1 MMSEHSLPTPVRNG
15 GAATLADR
23 SIGPNRSRLR
33 ERLKRCKIG
42 DEVARVLTSAALATT
57 LSFGIEQVRG
67 PLNTV
72 HARAS
77 QSEPVAEAVEDM
89 RQDFIE
95 NSTDKDGAWSE
106 HFAAGGIFEGASQA
120 VRRSAQAVAQSKNL
134 PKDLFNSKQLRA
146 KKTEDGTVQMT
157 NQASTTIHGG
167 ELQGVRITVKYV
179 KYVVTAP
186 PGGSEPKASGATE
199 AGAHGGYSETGINA
213 DCSNV
218 MIVTIEKG
226 VDRAASDKY
235 VISKENQNSVY
246 QVMKIDALK
255 GVISSRV
262 RINGPNFAAHPEA
275 KRNANDMMKEMN
287 NAVAAIGKGF
297 PEPGVNE

>member
-1 MMSEHSLPTPVRNG
+1 MSEYSLPKRVYEEDT
-15 GAATLADR
+15 AISADR
-23 SIGPNRSRLR
+23 SIESGRSRPP
-33 ERLKRCKIG
+33 ERLKHRKIW
-42 DEVARVLTSAALATT
+42 DRAARALTSAALATT

-67 PLNTV
+67 PLDTV

-157 NQASTTIHGG
+157 KQDSTTIHGG
-167 ELQGVRITVKYV
+167 ELRGVEITVIYT
-179 KYVVTAP
+179 VTAP

-199 AGAHGGYSETGINA
+199 AGIHGSYSEAGINA

-218 MIVTIEKG
+218 TTVTIEKG

-246 QVMKIDALK
+246 QVMKIDGK

-275 KRNANDMMKEMN
+275 KRNANDMIREMN

>member
-1 MMSEHSLPTPVRNG
+1 MSEYGLPKRVYEEDT
-15 GAATLADR
+15 AISADR
-23 SIGPNRSRLR
+23 STESGRSRPP
-33 ERLKRCKIG
+33 ERRKHRKIG
-42 DEVARVLTSAALATT
+42 DKAARALTSAALATT

-67 PLNTV
+67 PLDTV

-106 HFAAGGIFEGASQA
+106 HFAAGGIFEEASQA

-134 PKDLFNSKQLRA
+134 PKDLFNSKQLRV
-146 KKTEDGTVQMT
+146 KKTDDGTVQMT
-157 NQASTTIHGG
+157 EQASTTIHGG
-167 ELQGVRITVKYV
+167 EFQGVTITVQ
-179 KYVVTAP
+179 YVVTAP

-199 AGAHGGYSETGINA
+199 AGTHGSYSEAGINA

-218 MIVTIEKG
+218 TTVTIEKG

-246 QVMKIDALK
+246 QVMKIDGK

-262 RINGPNFAAHPEA
+262 RINGPNLAHPEA
-275 KRNANDMMKEMN
+275 KRNADDMIREMN

>member
-1 MMSEHSLPTPVRNG
+1 MSEYSLPKRVYEEDT
-15 GAATLADR
+15 AISADR
-23 SIGPNRSRLR
+23 SIESNRSRLR
-33 ERLKRCKIG
+33 ERRKHRKIW
-42 DEVARVLTSAALATT
+42 DIAARALTSAALATT
-57 LSFGIEQVRG
+57 LSLGIEQVRG
-67 PLNTV
+67 PLDTV
-72 HARAS
+72 HVRAS

-106 HFAAGGIFEGASQA
+106 HFAAGGIFEEASQA

-134 PKDLFNSKQLRA
+134 PKDLFNSKQLRV
-146 KKTEDGTVQMT
+146 KKMDDGTVQMT
-157 NQASTTIHGG
+157 EQASTTIHGG
-167 ELQGVRITVKYV
+167 ELRGVRITV

-199 AGAHGGYSETGINA
+199 AGAHGGYSEAGINA

-246 QVMKIDALK
+246 QVMKIDRK

-287 NAVAAIGKGF
+287 NAVAAVGKGF

>member
-15 GAATLADR
+15 GAATSADR
-23 SIGPNRSRLR
+23 SIESNRSRLR
-33 ERLKRCKIG
+33 ERLNLG
-42 DEVARVLTSAALATT
+42 DKVARVLTSAALATT
-57 LSFGIEQVRG
+57 LSLGIEQVRG
-67 PLNTV
+67 PLDTV

-77 QSEPVAEAVEDM
+77 QGEPIAEAVEDV

-106 HFAAGGIFEGASQA
+106 HFAAGGIFEEASQA
-120 VRRSAQAVAQSKNL
+120 VRRSAQAVVQSKNL
-134 PKDLFNSKQLRA
+134 PKDLFNSKQLRV
-146 KKTEDGTVQMT
+146 KKMDDGTVQMT
-157 NQASTTIHGG
+157 KQDSTTIHGG
-167 ELQGVRITVKYV
+167 ELRGVEITVIYT
-179 KYVVTAP
+179 VTAP

-199 AGAHGGYSETGINA
+199 AGTHGSYSEAGINA

-246 QVMKIDALK
+246 QLMKIDGK

-275 KRNANDMMKEMN
+275 KRNADDMIREMN

>member
-1 MMSEHSLPTPVRNG
+1 MSEHSLPTPVRNG

-23 SIGPNRSRLR
+23 SIESNRSRLR

-57 LSFGIEQVRG
+57 LSLGIEQVRG
-67 PLNTV
+67 PLDTV

-106 HFAAGGIFEGASQA
+106 HFAAGETFEGASQA

-134 PKDLFNSKQLRA
+134 PKDLFNSKQLRV
-146 KKTEDGTVQMT
+146 KKMDDGTVQMT
-157 NQASTTIHGG
+157 KQDSMTIHGG
-167 ELQGVRITVKYV
+167 ELRGVEITV

-186 PGGSEPKASGATE
+186 PGGSEPTASGATE
-199 AGAHGGYSETGINA
+199 AGTHGSYSETGINA

-218 MIVTIEKG
+218 TTVTIEKG

-246 QVMKIDALK
+246 QLMKIDRK

-262 RINGPNFAAHPEA
+262 RINGPNLAHPEA
-275 KRNANDMMKEMN
+275 KRNADDMIREMN

>member
-1 MMSEHSLPTPVRNG
+1 MMSEHSLPKRVYEEDT
-15 GAATLADR
+15 ATSADR
-23 SIGPNRSRLR
+23 STESGRSRPP
-33 ERLKRCKIG
+33 ERRKHRKIW
-42 DEVARVLTSAALATT
+42 DIAARALTSAALATT
-57 LSFGIEQVRG
+57 LSLGIEQVRG
-67 PLNTV
+67 PLDTV

-106 HFAAGGIFEGASQA
+106 HFAAGGIFEEASQA

-146 KKTEDGTVQMT
+146 KKMDNGTVQMT
-157 NQASTTIHGG
+157 NQDSTTIHGG
-167 ELQGVRITVKYV
+167 ELRGVRITV

-186 PGGSEPKASGATE
+186 PGGSEPTASGATE
-199 AGAHGGYSETGINA
+199 AGTHGSYSETGINA

-246 QVMKIDALK
+246 QVMKIDGRK

-262 RINGPNFAAHPEA
+262 RINGPNLAHPEA
-275 KRNANDMMKEMN
+275 KRNADDMIREMN

>member
-1 MMSEHSLPTPVRNG
+1 MSEYSLPKRVYEEDT
-15 GAATLADR
+15 AISA
-23 SIGPNRSRLR
+23 NRSTEFGRSR
-33 ERLKRCKIG
+33 PPERRKHCKIG
-42 DEVARVLTSAALATT
+42 GSVARVLTSAALAAT

-67 PLNTV
+67 PLDTV

-95 NSTDKDGAWSE
+95 NSTDKDGAWPE
-106 HFAAGGIFEGASQA
+106 HLAAGGIFEGASLA

-134 PKDLFNSKQLRA
+134 PRDLFNSKQLRV
-146 KKTEDGTVQMT
+146 KKMDNGTVQMT
-157 NQASTTIHGG
+157 KQASTTIHGG
-167 ELQGVRITVKYV
+167 ELQGVTITV

-186 PGGSEPKASGATE
+186 PGGSEPKASGTTE
-199 AGAHGGYSETGINA
+199 AGTHGSYSEAGINA

-246 QVMKIDALK
+246 QVMKIDRK

-262 RINGPNFAAHPEA
+262 RINGPNLARPEA
-275 KRNANDMMKEMN
+275 KRNADDMIREMN

>member
-57 LSFGIEQVRG
+57 LSLGIEQVRG
-67 PLNTV
+67 PLDTV

-106 HFAAGGIFEGASQA
+106 HFAAGGIFEEASQA

-134 PKDLFNSKQLRA
+134 PKDLFNSKQLRV
-146 KKTEDGTVQMT
+146 KKMDDGTVQMT
-157 NQASTTIHGG
+157 EQASTTIRGG
-167 ELQGVRITVKYV
+167 ESRGVTITVQ
-179 KYVVTAP
+179 YVVTAP
-186 PGGSEPKASGATE
+186 PGGSEPTASGATE
-199 AGAHGGYSETGINA
+199 AGTHGGYSETGINA

-218 MIVTIEKG
+218 KTVIVEKG

-246 QVMKIDALK
+246 QVMKIDRK

-275 KRNANDMMKEMN
+275 KRNADDMIREMN